1 VNNSTNESTE
11 WFAELRDV
19 HVARGEAVVLHGIDL
34 AIKRGEHAVILGPNG
49 CGKSSL
55 IKVLT
60 CECYPLAGEGSVVRI
75 FGRER
80 WAVEEL
86 RKRLGV
92 VSSELPGPSTAHTPG
107 RDAVVSGFF
116 ASATLW
122 PHLVVTPEMR
132 ERAAEAMALI
142 DATHLAAKPVGEMS
156 AGETRRI
163 MIARALVHRPEM
175 LLLDEPSNAL
185 DLRAQRELRETL
197 RRLTQQGTGLL
208 LVTHHLPDVLPEI
221 DRVILM
227 REGRI
232 VGDGAKRELLTAE
245 RLGELFGRPLD
256 VVEREEYF
264 HALA

>member
-1 VNNSTNESTE
+1 M
-11 WFAELRDV
+11 ELRDV
-19 HVARGEAVVLHGIDL
+19 SLARGDTVVLHGIDL
-34 AIKRGEHAVILGPNG
+34 AIRRGEHAVILGPNG

-55 IKVLT
+55 IKLLT
-60 CECYPLAGEGSVVRI
+60 CECYPLPRRGSHTRI

-92 VSSELPGPSTAHTPG
+92 VSADLPGPSIAHTPG

-116 ASATLW
+116 ASSTLW
-122 PHLVVTPEMR
+122 PHLVVEPAMWT
-132 ERAAEAMALI
+132 RADEAMELME
-142 DATHLAAKPVGEMS
+142 ATHLAAKPVGEMS
-156 AGETRRI
+156 AGEMRRV

-185 DLRAQRELRETL
+185 DLRAQRDLRETL
-197 RRLTQQGTGLL
+197 RGLTQQGTGLL

-227 REGRI
+227 RDGRI
-232 VGDGAKRELLTAE
+232 AGDGPKRTMLTPQ
-245 RLGELFGRPLD
+245 RLTELFGREMD
-256 VVEREEYF
+256 IVERDEYF
-264 HALA
+264 HALV

>member
-1 VNNSTNESTE
+1 MRTAEEAAE

-19 HVARGEAVVLHGIDL
+19 HVARGETVVLHDVEMRIG
-34 AIKRGEHAVILGPNG
+34 RGEHAVILGPNG
-49 CGKSSL
+49 CGKSTL
-55 IKVLT
+55 IKLLT
-60 CECYPLAGEGSVVRI
+60 CECYPLAQPETVVRI

-92 VSSELPGPSTAHTPG
+92 VSADLPGPSTAHTPG

-122 PHLVVTPEMR
+122 PHSTVTAPMR
-132 ERAAEAMALI
+132 ERATEAMELMEA
-142 DATHLAAKPVGEMS
+142 AHLAAKPVGEMS
-156 AGETRRI
+156 AGEARRI

-197 RRLTQQGTGLL
+197 RRLALQGTGLL
-208 LVTHHLPDVLPEI
+208 LVTHHLSDVLPEI
-221 DRVILM
+221 DRVIMM

-232 VGDGAKRELLTAE
+232 VGDGTKRELLTAE
-245 RLGELFGRPLD
+245 RLGELFGRPVD

>member
-1 VNNSTNESTE
+1 MNDQISESTK

-34 AIKRGEHAVILGPNG
+34 AIRRGEHAVILGPNG

-60 CECYPLAGEGSVVRI
+60 CECYPLAREGSMVRI

-80 WAVEEL
+80 WAVDEL

-92 VSSELPGPSTAHTPG
+92 VSADLPGPSTAHTPG

-122 PHLVVTPEMR
+122 PHLVVTAKIR
-132 ERAAEAMALI
+132 ERAAEAMDLME
-142 DATHLAAKPVGEMS
+142 ATHLAAKPVGEMS
-156 AGETRRI
+156 AGESRRI

-185 DLRAQRELRETL
+185 DLRAQRDLRETL
-197 RRLTQQGTGLL
+197 RRLAQQGTGLL

-227 REGRI
+227 RDGHI

-245 RLGELFGRPLD
+245 RLGALFGRALD
-256 VVEREEYF
+256 VVERDEYF

>member
-1 VNNSTNESTE
+1 ME
-11 WFAELRDV
+11 WFAELHDV
-19 HVARGEAVVLHGIDL
+19 YVARGAAVVLHGIDL
-34 AIKRGEHAVILGPNG
+34 MLRRGEHAVILGPNG

-60 CECYPLAGEGSVVRI
+60 CECYPLARAGSIVRI
-75 FGRER
+75 LGRER
-80 WAVEEL
+80 WGVEEL
-86 RKRLGV
+86 RKRLGM
-92 VSSELPGPSTAHTPG
+92 VSADLPGPSTAHTSG

-122 PHLVVTPEMR
+122 PHLVVTAAMR
-132 ERAAEAMALI
+132 ERAEEAMALMQ
-142 DATHLAAKPVGEMS
+142 ATHLAAKPVGEMS

-197 RRLTQQGTGLL
+197 RGLIQHGTGLL

-221 DRVILM
+221 DRVIMM
-227 REGRI
+227 RDGRI
-232 VGDGAKRELLTAE
+232 VLDGAKRELLTAT
-245 RLGELFGRPLD
+245 RLGELFGRLVD